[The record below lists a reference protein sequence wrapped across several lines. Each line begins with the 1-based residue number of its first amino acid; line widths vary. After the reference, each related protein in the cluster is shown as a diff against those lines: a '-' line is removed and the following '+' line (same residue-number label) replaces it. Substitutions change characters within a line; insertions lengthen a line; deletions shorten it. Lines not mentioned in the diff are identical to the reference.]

1 MMKMALKYKKN
12 SRASPPEGDEAA
24 LLLGLARPEAGR
36 PAMRCYEVQR
46 DSSCRSITA
55 I

>member
-24 LLLGLARPEAGR
+24 FAVGIGP
-36 PAMRCYEVQR
+36 P
-46 DSSCRSITA
+46 
-55 I
+55 